1 LNIGPLGSIL
11 KPKSLILSQ
20 TIHDIVQHFSTL
32 DGHLCRI
39 DKKQHIFNFRQL
51 YFGIILILFIL
62 LPFSNTVEA
71 QQNPYEIKSGHPRLI
86 MTKYNELALRFI
98 IMENPLAR
106 QLKDELKKDAD
117 KLLSSK
123 KIKYELD
130 RRQTMLA
137 ISREYLRRIVTL
149 SLAYRIFEEDKYSDK
164 AIDFMLHACTF
175 PNWNPQH
182 FLDVA
187 EMTAA
192 LAIGYDWNF
201 YHMNLRELETIRNR
215 IVEYG
220 LKPGL
225 DVYNNPDDKPNIW
238 YKMNNNWNQVC
249 AGGLVLGA
257 LAVAEDFPDLKN
269 KIIYQA
275 VKNLIPTIDRYEPE
289 GVWFEGPAYW
299 DYANSYLALMLSALN
314 TSLEHDFGLTERQ
327 GLRKTALFYVN
338 SISPAGLL
346 FNFADAST
354 VNPVVTPA
362 LFWFSKRYK
371 QGIVLEY
378 QQQLLSKSLA
388 AGSAEY
394 GKNRSRLF
402 YLSLPWF
409 DDGKYEMSESNGMQ
423 YYRGE
428 VDVLVFKESNDENA
442 LYLAAKGG
450 KGTLHHQQL
459 DAGSFVID
467 ADGERWGIDL
477 GAEHYFLPDFF
488 DKNAGGGR
496 WQYYRNTN
504 KSHNTLVIGNE
515 IQYPDGEAKLE
526 EFEDQINQPFGI
538 FDLSE
543 SYLEAYTVR
552 RGFKIL
558 NADQVLIRDEVNFDK
573 KPMEIRWGMM
583 IDAKVELDGNNAI
596 LSKNGKRFFLR
607 AYADEDVVF
616 QSMPAKAYHKEA
628 KDNAGKQ
635 LVYLTVNGAQPK
647 KEVAFSVVLGRNMS
661 GLHEK
666 LVKSPLDAW

>member
-1 LNIGPLGSIL
+1 
-11 KPKSLILSQ
+11 
-20 TIHDIVQHFSTL
+20 
-32 DGHLCRI
+32 
-39 DKKQHIFNFRQL
+39 
-51 YFGIILILFIL
+51 
-62 LPFSNTVEA
+62 
-71 QQNPYEIKSGHPRLI
+71 

-98 IMENPLAR
+98 MMENPLAR
-106 QLKDELKKDAD
+106 QLKDELRKDAD

-123 KIKYELD
+123 KIRFELD
-130 RRQTMLA
+130 RRQTMLT

-164 AIDFMLHACTF
+164 AIDLMLHACTY

-201 YHMNLRELETIRNR
+201 YHMNLRELETIRNK

-225 DVYNNPDDKPNIW
+225 EVYDDPDDKPHVW

-269 KIIYQA
+269 KILYQS
-275 VKNLIPTIDRYEPE
+275 VKNLIPTLDLYEPD

-314 TSLEHDFGLTERQ
+314 TSLEHDFGLSDRQ
-327 GLRKTALFYVN
+327 GLKKTALFYVN
-338 SISPAGLL
+338 SVSPAGLL
-346 FNFADAST
+346 FNFADASSAQ
-354 VNPVVTPA
+354 PPVTPA

-371 QGIVLEY
+371 QGAVLHY
-378 QQQLLSKSLA
+378 QQQILEKNLA
-388 AGSAEY
+388 VGSDEY

-409 DDGKYEMSESNGMQ
+409 DDGDHEMTESYGLQ
-423 YYRGE
+423 YYRGD

-450 KGTLHHQQL
+450 RGTLNHQQL
-459 DAGSFVID
+459 DAGTFVID
-467 ADGERWGIDL
+467 ADGERWGLDL

-488 DKNAGGGR
+488 EKEVGGGR
-496 WQYYRNTN
+496 WQYFRNTN
-504 KSHNTLVIGNE
+504 KSHNTLVIGEE
-515 IQYPDGEAKLE
+515 IQFPDGEAKLE

-538 FDLSE
+538 YDLSA
-543 SYLEAYTVR
+543 SYLEASGVR

-558 NADQVLIRDEVNFDK
+558 NADQVLIRDEVTFGQR
-573 KPMEIRWGMM
+573 PSEIRWGMVT
-583 IDAKVELDGNNAI
+583 DADVELDGNNVI
-596 LSKNGKRFFLR
+596 LSKNGKRFYLR
-607 AYADEDVVF
+607 AYADEEVVF

-635 LVYLTVNGAQPK
+635 LVYITVNASRPA
-647 KEVAFSVVLGRNMS
+647 KEVALSVVLGRNMN
-661 GLHEK
+661 GLAET
-666 LVKSPLDAW
+666 LVKSRLDAW